1 MATNENPDSFAKKV
15 LTSTQ
20 EVIPNYSSYIPKFT
34 MPKLPNPVRA
44 VKNYVTDTAIPGVK
58 AGANANKNIASN
70 MLNIPEWQN
79 LFKRSADIKP
89 VTPTGA
95 PQLDVAL
102 NMLKT
107 YLDPGFGM
115 AQGAL
120 AANTLWNFAG
130 APLNYALM
138 ANEEKNR
145 MDQANK
151 PMVPTSTVAG
161 NPNYLSTVSYDKN
174 KPAAYI
180 TATGQTTD
188 KKAYEAEAKRLAEL
202 EKKAQAALTAKQV
215 AAAKKLDPLQQ
226 AQVNNAEAASKARTS
241 AGTQIINQNLLSGQL
256 GTAQD
261 IQGEDVRTTGQLQDM
276 RNLLANLGGP
286 VGPAQLAGLEG
297 IYQQGAGNV
306 SNILSQQGSN
316 VAQQL
321 YDLKMLGVEA
331 GNAKAQSNITKAQMQ
346 QANLMQY
353 LPPEVLRAMKGLS

>member
-1 MATNENPDSFAKKV
+1 
-15 LTSTQ
+15 
-20 EVIPNYSSYIPKFT
+20 
-34 MPKLPNPVRA
+34 MPKLPNPVKA
-44 VKNYVTDTAIPGVK
+44 VTNYAKDTVLPGLK
-58 AGANANKNIASN
+58 AGANAQKNIGMD

-79 LFKRSADIKP
+79 LAARNAAIKP
-89 VTPTGA
+89 VTPTGVA
-95 PQLDVAL
+95 PVDFGL

-107 YLDPGFGM
+107 YLDPAYQI
-115 AQGAL
+115 AQAKVG
-120 AANTLWNFAG
+120 ANTLFNFMGG
-130 APLNYALM
+130 APLTYGIA
-138 ANEEKNR
+138 AWDEKNR

-151 PMVPTSTVAG
+151 PLVPTSTVGG
-161 NPNYLSTVSYDKN
+161 NANYLSTVSYDKN

-188 KKAYEAEAKRLAEL
+188 KAAFDAENKRLAEL

-226 AQVNNAEAASKARTS
+226 AQLDNAIDASRASKS
-241 AGTQIINQNLLSGQL
+241 AGTELINKNLLSGQL
-256 GTAQD
+256 NTAQD
-261 IQGEDVRTTGQLQDM
+261 IQGQDVTTTGQLQDM

-286 VGPAQLAGLEG
+286 VGPAQLAGLEN

-306 SNILSQQGSN
+306 SNILSQQGAN

-331 GNAKAQSNITKAQMQ
+331 GNAQAQNNITKAQMQ

-353 LPPEVLRAMKGLS
+353 LPPEVLKQMKGLK